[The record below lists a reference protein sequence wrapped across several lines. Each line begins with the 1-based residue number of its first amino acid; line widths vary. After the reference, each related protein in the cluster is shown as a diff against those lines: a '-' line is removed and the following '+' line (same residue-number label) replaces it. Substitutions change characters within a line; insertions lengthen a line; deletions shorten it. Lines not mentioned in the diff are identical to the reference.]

1 VGIDPQTRRDTIT
14 SHKQNFLGFMIYN
27 RSWFAEDHFGLT
39 LGGGAMDNPG
49 RYLVLLPPING
60 ATAFTGTPYFTENA
74 GDQFKAWDASITFD
88 YMPDQFTTFRLE
100 VNHRESSVPYFAGPG
115 GVTPA
120 GGNTGSPASLVPNFL
135 PDLRRAETRLNFA
148 LLVKL

>member
-1 VGIDPQTRRDTIT
+1 
-14 SHKQNFLGFMIYN
+14 
-27 RSWFAEDHFGLT
+27 
-39 LGGGAMDNPG
+39 MDNPG

-60 ATAFTGTPYFTENA
+60 ATAFSGTPYFTENP
-74 GDQFKAWDASITFD
+74 GDAFKAWDLSLTFD

-100 VNHRESSVPYFAGPG
+100 VDHRESNVPYFSGPG
-115 GVTPA
+115 GVTPV
-120 GGNTGSPASLVPNFL
+120 GGNQGLAGSFVPGFF